1 MRDIDRDRR
10 KFNDPDLQDGR
21 GVIVTASIVII
32 FYVTIIIGIGLYH
45 YMGAYNG

>member
-1 MRDIDRDRR
+1 M
-10 KFNDPDLQDGR
+10 
-21 GVIVTASIVII
+21 IVTASIVII